1 MCDSAVKW
9 NSPATAAD
17 EGRGV
22 GSAGAGVVVWV
33 WVGVMAKREAAWLA
47 MRRSIQTSCSGEN
60 GRLSVGVADKEVPA
74 TAGVT
79 VVTVLVGAAVVVLL
93 PGGLGAVVTGALELG
108 AAGAATVD
116 GVAMSS
122 SFTARTGYHLKTE
135 TT

>member
-1 MCDSAVKW
+1 MSAVQW
-9 NSPATAAD
+9 NSPATATD

-22 GSAGAGVVVWV
+22 GAAGAGVVAWV
-33 WVGVMAKREAAWLA
+33 CVGAMAGREAARLA
-47 MRRSIQTSCSGEN
+47 MRRLIQTSCSGEN

-93 PGGLGAVVTGALELG
+93 PGGLGAVVTGVLELG
-108 AAGAATVD
+108 AAGVATVD
-116 GVAMSS
+116 GVAMTS

-135 TT
+135 MT